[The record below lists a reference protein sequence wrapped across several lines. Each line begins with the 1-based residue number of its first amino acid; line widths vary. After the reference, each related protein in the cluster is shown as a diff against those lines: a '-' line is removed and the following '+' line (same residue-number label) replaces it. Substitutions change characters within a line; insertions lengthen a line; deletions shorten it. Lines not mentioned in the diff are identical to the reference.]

1 MTEAQSWLIL
11 LACSA
16 ENPGCFTYTC
26 SAHNGGCCPCR
37 KCLCGVDLLEMPPRL
52 FGIDIPGLLT
62 YVSGGCCMHCG
73 CEVSGTWTC
82 ECTHSPVHGPPCTL
96 ILTGPLQTHI
106 GSRKNRLNLVLASV
120 LACIPLPAAAQA
132 RGTCE

>member
-1 MTEAQSWLIL
+1 
-11 LACSA
+11 
-16 ENPGCFTYTC
+16 
-26 SAHNGGCCPCR
+26 
-37 KCLCGVDLLEMPPRL
+37 
-52 FGIDIPGLLT
+52 
-62 YVSGGCCMHCG
+62 MHCG

-82 ECTHSPVHGPPCTL
+82 ECTHSLVHGPPCTL